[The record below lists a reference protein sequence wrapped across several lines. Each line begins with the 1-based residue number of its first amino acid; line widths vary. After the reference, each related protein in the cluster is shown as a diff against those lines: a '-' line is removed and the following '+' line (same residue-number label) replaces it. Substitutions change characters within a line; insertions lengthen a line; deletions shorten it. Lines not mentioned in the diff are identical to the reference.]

1 MGNYNIPRNKKRG
14 ASKRVIIDN
23 PILKFFMAIFVV
35 GLGVV
40 IAGMIA
46 LKLYLS
52 SLPPI
57 KNLNTLKPN
66 IVTTFCSSDGE
77 VIKTFAAYTYS
88 NVELKEVPEQ
98 LIKALVATED
108 KNFYKHPGYD
118 LIGLA
123 RSMVANVLAGHVVQG
138 ASTLTQQLS
147 RILFLSNEKTFTRK
161 VKELQVAAQIEKT
174 ISKDKILEMYLNN
187 VYLGSGA
194 YGVKGAARIY
204 FNKSLNQLTL
214 PEMALIAGL
223 PQAPSVYS
231 PFNNIEKAKK
241 RRNQVLLRMYKMKYI
256 DKETLDKAKNAPIVL
271 STMPHLYATNKAPY
285 FCDYVMKDL
294 QKLGFTEDDI
304 VNGGYKVITTL
315 NYKAQ
320 QKANEAIIKNLN
332 SWGLKNPK
340 NQAAVFSFSPIDGRI
355 LVYAGGKDYTK
366 SQYDRVSQSSR
377 PSGSAFKP
385 FIYTAAIEKGFSPN
399 DMVDDL
405 PVKIGDW
412 TPKNYGNKYRGP
424 IPLYTALMIS
434 SNVCTARLMDV
445 VGVRSV
451 IQLARV
457 MGITTPIPYD
467 LTISLGSNSVKL
479 FEMTRAYGVFAN
491 GGFRVEPYAIER
503 VESSRGTVLYE
514 ARKTRTSK
522 VLNIHTA
529 ATMTAMLKTVITN
542 GTGRAANIGKP
553 AAGKTG
559 TTDDSK
565 DAYFIGFTPD
575 VVTGVWVGNDD
586 NTQMG
591 GVTGGTIPAL
601 IWKDVMLV
609 ATEPYGDSDFEYS
622 EIFLTP
628 FKASNVSIIPQEE
641 AKQAFEEM
649 EKRELELQLKKEKG
663 EEIPQA
669 PIIKP
674 DSIKP
679 VEIIQQTFVPSKKKE
694 KIVAPQI
701 NPIPVTNSEQV
712 MPSTIIPPKSNMG
725 NQIIKE
731 KETNVQENFAP
742 IPLAPTPFGE
752 QGD

>member
-1 MGNYNIPRNKKRG
+1 MGNYNIPKNRKKGR
-14 ASKRVIIDN
+14 SKQVQIDN
-23 PILKFFMAIFVV
+23 PLFRVIMGFIVFA
-35 GLGVV
+35 LGVML
-40 IAGMIA
+40 AGMIA
-46 LKLYLS
+46 LKLYLM

-66 IVTTFCSSDGE
+66 IVTTFCASDGE

-88 NVELKEVPEQ
+88 NVELKEVPEN
-98 LIKALVATED
+98 LVKALIATED

-118 LIGLA
+118 MLGLA
-123 RSMVANVLAGHVVQG
+123 RSMVANILAGHVVQG
-138 ASTLTQQLS
+138 ASTITQQLS

-161 VKELQVAAQIEKT
+161 IKELQVAAQIEKT

-194 YGVKGAARIY
+194 YGVKGAAKIY
-204 FNKSLNQLTL
+204 FNKNLNQLTL

-231 PFNNIEKAKK
+231 PYNNKK
-241 RRNQVLLRMYKMKYI
+241 LAEQRRNQVLLRMYKMRYI
-256 DKETLDKAKNAPIVL
+256 DKKTYEEAKKAPIVL
-271 STMPHLYATNKAPY
+271 SSMPIMYATNKAPY

-294 QKLGFTEDDI
+294 QKLGFSEDEI
-304 VNGGYKVITTL
+304 VNGGFRVITTL

-320 QKANEAIIKNLN
+320 VTANEAIIRNLN
-332 SWGLKNPK
+332 AWGLNRDK

-366 SQYDRVSQSSR
+366 SQYDRVTQSAR

-399 DMVDDL
+399 DMIDDL
-405 PVKIGDW
+405 PFKAGDW

-424 IPLYTALMIS
+424 IPMYTALMVS
-434 SNVCTARLMDV
+434 SNVCTARLMEM
-445 VGVRSV
+445 VGVRPV

-467 LTISLGSNSVKL
+467 YTISLGSNSVKL

-491 GGFRVEPYAIER
+491 GGYKVEPYAIER
-503 VESSRGTVLYE
+503 VESSRGTILYE
-514 ARKTRTSK
+514 AKKARTSK
-522 VLNIHTA
+522 VLNINTA
-529 ATMTAMLKTVITN
+529 ATMTAIMKTVITN

-559 TTDDSK
+559 TTDDSR

-586 NTQMG
+586 NSQMG
-591 GVTGGTIPAL
+591 GVTGGTIPAK
-601 IWKDVMLV
+601 IWKDIMIV
-609 ATEPYGDSDFEYS
+609 ATEPYSNVDFEYP
-622 EIFLTP
+622 EIILNP
-628 FKASNVSIIPQEE
+628 FKAPGVSIIPQSEAKKALEEKEQEKLKEEE
-641 AKQAFEEM
+641 AKNKEQEKQAVV
-649 EKRELELQLKKEKG
+649 
-663 EEIPQA
+663 
-669 PIIKP
+669 KP

-679 VEIIQQTFVPSKKKE
+679 VEMIPFRKKE
-694 KIVAPQI
+694 IPTVEVKQERVEGAPAESQ
-701 NPIPVTNSEQV
+701 
-712 MPSTIIPPKSNMG
+712 
-725 NQIIKE
+725 
-731 KETNVQENFAP
+731 FAP
-742 IPLAPTPFGE
+742 IPMTTAPVG
-752 QGD
+752 Q

>member
-1 MGNYNIPRNKKRG
+1 MGNYNIPKNRKRG
-14 ASKRVIIDN
+14 GSKRVTVDN
-23 PILKFFMAIFVV
+23 PALNFLAGLFVF
-35 GLGVV
+35 GLGVML
-40 IAGMIA
+40 AGMIA
-46 LKLYLS
+46 LKLYLI

-66 IVTTFCSSDGE
+66 IVTTFCASDGE
-77 VIKTFAAYTYS
+77 VIKTFAAYAYS
-88 NVELKEVPEQ
+88 NVELKEVPED
-98 LIKALVATED
+98 LVKALIATED

-118 LIGLA
+118 ILGLA
-123 RSMVANVLAGHVVQG
+123 RSMVANILAGHVVQG
-138 ASTLTQQLS
+138 ASTITQQLS

-161 VKELQVAAQIEKT
+161 IKELQVAAQIEKT

-204 FNKSLNQLTL
+204 FNKNLNELSL

-231 PFNNIEKAKK
+231 PYNNIKLAEK
-241 RRNQVLLRMYKMKYI
+241 RRNQVLTRMYKMKYI
-256 DKETLDKAKNAPIVL
+256 DKETMDKAKKAPITL
-271 STMPHLYATNKAPY
+271 STMPIMYATNKAPY

-294 QKLGFTEDDI
+294 QKLGFTEDEI

-320 QKANEAIIKNLN
+320 VAANEAILKNLN
-332 SWGLKNPK
+332 AWGLKQDK
-340 NQAAVFSFSPIDGRI
+340 NQAAVFAYSPIDGRI
-355 LVYAGGKDYTK
+355 LVYAGGKNYAK
-366 SQYDRVSQSSR
+366 SQYDRVTQSVR

-385 FIYTAAIEKGFSPN
+385 FIYTAAIEKGYSPN
-399 DMVDDL
+399 DMIDDL
-405 PVKIGDW
+405 PFKAGDW

-424 IPLYTALMIS
+424 IPLYTALMVS
-434 SNVCTARLMDV
+434 SNVCTARLMDAI
-445 VGVRSV
+445 GVRPV

-467 LTISLGSNSVKL
+467 YTISLGSNSVKL

-491 GGFRVEPYAIER
+491 GGFKVEPYAIER

-514 ARKTRTSK
+514 AKKARSSK
-522 VLNIHTA
+522 VLNLNTA
-529 ATMTAMLKTVITN
+529 ATMTAIMKTVITN

-586 NTQMG
+586 NSRMG
-591 GVTGGTIPAL
+591 NLTGGTVPAL
-601 IWKDVMLV
+601 IWKDVMKV
-609 ATEPYGDSDFEYS
+609 ATEPYGNADFEYP
-622 EIFLTP
+622 EIILNP
-628 FKASNVSIIPQEE
+628 FKAPGVSIIPQSEAQKALEEKEKKELEE
-641 AKQAFEEM
+641 AQKASEQPPE
-649 EKRELELQLKKEKG
+649 
-663 EEIPQA
+663 A

-674 DSIKP
+674 TSIKP
-679 VEIIQQTFVPSKKKE
+679 TEMFQNFTPLKRKEPQTIEVPSARTE
-694 KIVAPQI
+694 EEPEA
-701 NPIPVTNSEQV
+701 
-712 MPSTIIPPKSNMG
+712 
-725 NQIIKE
+725 
-731 KETNVQENFAP
+731 
-742 IPLAPTPFGE
+742 LAPVPMTSAPVGQIE
-752 QGD
+752 

>member
-1 MGNYNIPRNKKRG
+1 MGNSNIPRRNKRG
-14 ASKRVIIDN
+14 ASKRVYIDN
-23 PILKFFMAIFVV
+23 PLLKVFTALFVFM
-35 GLGVV
+35 LGVGM
-40 IAGMIA
+40 AGMIS
-46 LKLYLS
+46 LKLYLM

-66 IVTTFCSSDGE
+66 IVTTFCANDGE

-98 LIKALVATED
+98 LIKALIATED

-118 LIGLA
+118 IVGLV
-123 RSMVANVLAGHVVQG
+123 RSMVANILAGHVVQG
-138 ASTLTQQLS
+138 ASTITQQLS

-204 FNKSLNQLTL
+204 FNKNLNQLTL

-231 PFNNIEKAKK
+231 PYNNIELALK

-256 DKETLDKAKNAPIVL
+256 DKETYDKAL
-271 STMPHLYATNKAPY
+271 SSTIKLSSMPHLYATNKAPY

-294 QKLGFTEDDI
+294 QKLGFTEEEI
-304 VNGGYKVITTL
+304 VNGGYRVITTL

-320 QKANEAIIKNLN
+320 QTANEAIIKNLN
-332 SWGLKNPK
+332 SWGLKSPK

-366 SQYDRVSQSSR
+366 SQYDRVSQSAR

-385 FIYTAAIEKGFSPN
+385 FIYTAAVEKGFSPN
-399 DMVDDL
+399 DMIDDL

-412 TPKNYGNKYRGP
+412 TPRNYGNKYRGP

-434 SNVCTARLMDV
+434 SNVCTARLMDAI
-445 VGVRSV
+445 GVRPV

-457 MGITTPIPYD
+457 MGISTPIPYD

-514 ARKTRTSK
+514 ARKARTSK
-522 VLNIHTA
+522 VLNINTA
-529 ATMTAMLKTVITN
+529 ATMTAIMRTVITN

-586 NTQMG
+586 NSQMG
-591 GVTGGTIPAL
+591 GVTGGTIPAM

-609 ATEPYGDSDFEYS
+609 ATEPYGNNDFEYP
-622 EIFLTP
+622 EIILTP
-628 FKASNVSIIPQEE
+628 FRASSVSIIPQEE

-649 EKRELELQLKKEKG
+649 EKKELELENKQEQKE
-663 EEIPQA
+663 IAPPA

-679 VEIIQQTFVPSKKKE
+679 VEILQHTFSPLKKKE
-694 KIVAPQI
+694 TPTIEVKQERVEEPK
-701 NPIPVTNSEQV
+701 EQ
-712 MPSTIIPPKSNMG
+712 
-725 NQIIKE
+725 
-731 KETNVQENFAP
+731 FAP
-742 IPLAPTPFGE
+742 VPLMPTPIT
-752 QGD
+752 Q

>member
-1 MGNYNIPRNKKRG
+1 MGNYNIPKNRRKTN
-14 ASKRVIIDN
+14 SKRLRVEN
-23 PILKFFMAIFVV
+23 PLWSFIAGLIVFI
-35 GLGVV
+35 LGVV
-40 IAGMIA
+40 LAGMLA
-46 LKLYLS
+46 LKLYLA

-66 IVTTFCSSDGE
+66 IVTTFCAADGE
-77 VIKTFAAYTYS
+77 VIKTFAAYAYS
-88 NVELKEVPEQ
+88 NVELKEVPQQ
-98 LIKALVATED
+98 LVNALIATED

-118 LIGLA
+118 IFGLA
-123 RSMVANVLAGHVVQG
+123 RSMVANILAGHVVQG
-138 ASTLTQQLS
+138 ASTITQQLS

-161 VKELQVAAQIEKT
+161 IKELQVAAQIEKT

-204 FNKSLNQLTL
+204 FNKNLNQLTL

-231 PFNNIEKAKK
+231 PYNNKKLAEK

-256 DKETLDKAKNAPIVL
+256 DKETYESAKKAPIVL
-271 STMPHLYATNKAPY
+271 SNMPIMYATNKAPY
-285 FCDYVMKDL
+285 FCDYVMKEL
-294 QKLGFTEDDI
+294 YKLGFTEDEI

-315 NYKAQ
+315 DYKAQ
-320 QKANEAIIKNLN
+320 VKANEAILNNLN
-332 SWGLKNPK
+332 AWGLKSNK

-355 LVYAGGKDYTK
+355 LVYSGGKDYTK
-366 SQYDRVSQSSR
+366 SQYDRVTQSLR

-385 FIYTAAIEKGFSPN
+385 FIYTAAIEKGYSPN
-399 DMVDDL
+399 DMIDDL
-405 PVKIGDW
+405 PFKVGDW

-424 IPLYTALMIS
+424 IPLYTALMVS
-434 SNVCTARLMDV
+434 SNVCTARLMDAI
-445 VGVRSV
+445 GVRPV

-467 LTISLGSNSVKL
+467 YTISLGSNSVKL

-491 GGFRVEPYAIER
+491 GGFKVEPYAIER

-514 ARKTRTSK
+514 AKKARTSK
-522 VLNIHTA
+522 VLNINTA
-529 ATMTAMLKTVITN
+529 ATMTAIMKTVITN

-559 TTDDSK
+559 TTDDCK

-586 NTQMG
+586 NSRMG
-591 GVTGGTIPAL
+591 ELTGGTVPAR

-609 ATEPYGDSDFEYS
+609 ATEPYGNADFEYP
-622 EIFLTP
+622 EVILNP
-628 FKASNVSIIPQEE
+628 FKAPGVSIIPQSE
-641 AKQAFEEM
+641 AKKELEEQ
-649 EKRELELQLKKEKG
+649 EKKARELQEQKNAPPE
-663 EEIPQA
+663 A
-669 PIIKP
+669 PIVKP

-679 VEIIQQTFVPSKKKE
+679 ANILQMPSIIKKKE
-694 KIVAPQI
+694 VPTIEVEQEKAPENSSNNSSTSSTEAQFA
-701 NPIPVTNSEQV
+701 PVPVTA
-712 MPSTIIPPKSNMG
+712 
-725 NQIIKE
+725 
-731 KETNVQENFAP
+731 AP
-742 IPLAPTPFGE
+742 VG
-752 QGD
+752 Q